1 MIKTI
6 KRAYNL
12 FKSKTRDIGISNK
25 RSSKWHSLQKEFLLK
40 NPICVICGSSEK
52 LNVHH
57 KKPFHLYPELELD
70 ENNLV
75 TLCMSK
81 KECHLL
87 IGHLD
92 SFKKFNPNID
102 SDIKNIKLHPE
113 KREEILKK
121 SLADYS
127 ESSKLSNSQ

>member
-6 KRAYNL
+6 KKAYNL
-12 FKSKTRDIGISNK
+12 IRFKARDIGVKKK
-25 RSSKWHSLQKEFLLK
+25 RSSKWHQVQKNFLNK
-40 NPICVICGSSEK
+40 NPVCAICESKNK

-70 ENNLV
+70 ETNLI
-75 TLCMSK
+75 TLCMDT

-87 IGHLD
+87 VGHLD

-102 SDIKNIKLHPE
+102 DDIKNIKLFPE
-113 KREEILKK
+113 KIKDILKK
-121 SLADYS
+121 SLASYYS
-127 ESSKLSNSQ
+127 ITSK